1 MNENLGAGL
10 TLREAKTGYWPGAVK
25 PINASSE
32 AAGVKPGEPVVAFC
46 TPSQI
51 GATNEVCLAIRDVEP
66 VIRYLQSD
74 EYYLSPPVVESV
86 KVEKEGAGAHS
97 SCTVCQHHST
107 PEAVSVYKFK
117 QNNPLTLIHAS
128 LHETCVPRFI
138 EALENVYNHSDCLLA
153 GEL

>member
-1 MNENLGAGL
+1 MNESLGAGL
-10 TLREAKTGYWPGAVK
+10 TLREAKTGYFPGAVK

-32 AAGVKPGEPVVAFC
+32 AAGVKPGEPVVAFS
-46 TPSQI
+46 TQP
-51 GATNEVCLAIRDVEP
+51 GAADVCLAIRDVEP

-74 EYYLSPPVVESV
+74 EYYLSPPAVESV

-97 SCTVCQHHST
+97 SCTACQHHST

-128 LHETCVPRFI
+128 LHETCVPRFV
-138 EALENVYNHSDCLLA
+138 EALENVWNHPDCLLA